1 MRAAR
6 ILVLA
11 TTLLAPSYPV
21 WAEGQFVDPASVAAA
36 RTPEQHRAL
45 ATRYRAGAEEAK
57 KGIEAYRALAKAYV
71 DPSGPS
77 RPEQAAHC
85 QQLVTEY
92 QEIGAELEAMAVNEE
107 AAAR

>member
-1 MRAAR
+1 
-6 ILVLA
+6 
-11 TTLLAPSYPV
+11 V

-45 ATRYRAGAEEAK
+45 ASRYREGAEEAK
-57 KGIEAYRALAKAYV
+57 KGIEAYRALAKAYA

>member
-11 TTLLAPSYPV
+11 AALLAPSHPV

-45 ATRYRAGAEEAK
+45 AARFRAGAEEAK
-57 KGIEAYRALAKAYV
+57 QAIEAYRALAKAYA